1 MVLNATLV
9 EEATKFTFIL
19 VVCFVVLYDLLQP
32 LISAVGYS
40 KLFGLTA
47 LRVWIRECIGW
58 VEWVIV
64 GCSGIYRIGEKSGQH
79 GPERGLVEIER
90 VNSVC
95 PRVEH
100 TNFVHFAIYAEEWR

>member
-40 KLFGLTA
+40 KLFRLTA
-47 LRVWIRECIGW
+47 LRVWMRECIGW

-64 GCSGIYRIGEKSGQH
+64 ESTVL
-79 GPERGLVEIER
+79 ERR
-90 VNSVC
+90 VASMDGSV
-95 PRVEH
+95 V
-100 TNFVHFAIYAEEWR
+100 WLK